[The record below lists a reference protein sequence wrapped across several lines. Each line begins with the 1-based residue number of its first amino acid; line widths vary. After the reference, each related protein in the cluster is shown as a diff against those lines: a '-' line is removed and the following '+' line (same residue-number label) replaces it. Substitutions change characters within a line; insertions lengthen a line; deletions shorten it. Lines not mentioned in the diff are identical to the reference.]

1 MIANWISRCT
11 VTLEQQ
17 EQFNTKKKV
26 CKPITLLLFCIV
38 ERNPVVEKMAAIIA
52 TLTLLAVVALE
63 IVVAGQEYRDNA
75 TTPCCPTGYYDF
87 SSNGTNCQC
96 DTIDDRLMPCQPEK
110 LTIELRVGYCPYEFD
125 FDNTSNSCSHGFLD
139 FGFCPYYA
147 LDVPMANRMF
157 MKVPQYMTPANFND
171 YFCSSLNRE
180 GPLCKNCKKG
190 YGPAVYS
197 MELAC
202 GECSHSGTKMA
213 ALLTLNIIPTILL
226 FVIIMVFRVSAAS
239 GAMLVYVLYSQLVWL
254 TARSLPYVYK
264 PMNEIHPV
272 VKYLNVFS
280 ITVGGIWSL
289 DYFRPLIPPFCV
301 QPFTSNYHVIFIEFI
316 PAVLFLF
323 LLIASYVGI
332 KLHSCNFTPIVVLC
346 NPFRRLLIKLERN
359 YDSKASVINV
369 FTTFMLLSS
378 SRSMVAIIQSIY
390 ISFGVLGSPFYHPST
405 VTLISIWTFIGL
417 LWLFGICIPVCLLIL
432 FSFKY
437 FAVCFVCCNRT
448 RQRLR
453 AFTEIVT
460 GGYKDGTGNTRNFR
474 YIPSLLIILFF
485 ACFVLTSA
493 PYIYYVLYI
502 YVRLIF
508 VLIFSSISLFFAL
521 CRPCKDSHTNTVAS
535 LLFFCTASQNLVLFL
550 WMNNLD
556 ISTDVLAYS
565 YALLVSLPQASFVCY
580 VVYHILKCI
589 PAVRRFTETAMR
601 RCKENR
607 AVRYLCLSDYEPLT
621 GDSLPDRLENSVQY
635 RHQLATNNR
644 ATPATGERQDTNLHT
659 TATYGAM

>member
-1 MIANWISRCT
+1 
-11 VTLEQQ
+11 
-17 EQFNTKKKV
+17 
-26 CKPITLLLFCIV
+26 
-38 ERNPVVEKMAAIIA
+38 MAAIIA
-52 TLTLLAVVALE
+52 TLTLLVVVAL
-63 IVVAGQEYRDNA
+63 VALVAGQEYRDNA
-75 TTPCCPTGYYDF
+75 TTPCCPIGYYDV

-96 DTIDDRLMPCQPEK
+96 DTIDDSVILCQPEK
-110 LTIELRVGYCPYEFD
+110 LTVELKVGYFPYSE
-125 FDNTSNSCSHGFLD
+125 NSSDICCTNAVLVGFQ
-139 FGFCPYYA
+139 FCPYA
-147 LDVPMANRMF
+147 FDVPMANRMF
-157 MKVPQYMTPANFND
+157 MKVPQYATSTNFND
-171 YFCSSLNRE
+171 YFCSGLNRE
-180 GPLCKNCKKG
+180 GPFCMNCKKG

-213 ALLTLNIIPTILL
+213 ALLALNIIPTILL

-239 GAMLVYVLYSQLVWL
+239 GAMLVYVLHSQLVWL

-264 PMNEIHPV
+264 PLNEVHPV

-280 ITVGGIWSL
+280 IIVGGIWSL

-301 QPFTSNYHVIFIEFI
+301 QPFTSYYHVIFIEFI

-323 LLIASYVGI
+323 LLIASYIGI
-332 KLHSCNFTPIVVLC
+332 KLHSRNFTPIVVLC

-359 YDSKASVINV
+359 YDSKASVINA

-378 SRSMVAIIQSIY
+378 SRSMVAIIESIY
-390 ISFGVLGSPFYHPST
+390 TSFDVFVSPLYYPST
-405 VTLISIWTFIGL
+405 VTLISIWTFSGFM
-417 LWLFGICIPVCLLIL
+417 WLFGICIPICLLIL

-474 YIPSLLIILFF
+474 YVPSLLIILFTAF
-485 ACFVLTSA
+485 FLTSA
-493 PYIYYVLYI
+493 PYIYFFYTYI
-502 YVRLIF
+502 HLIF
-508 VLIFSSISLFFAL
+508 VLIFSSMSLFFAL
-521 CRPCKDSHTNTVAS
+521 CRPCKDSHTNRVAS
-535 LLFFCTASQNLVLFL
+535 LIFFCTASQNLVLFL

-565 YALLVSLPQASFVCY
+565 YALLVSLPQVSFVCY
-580 VVYHILKCI
+580 VVYRILKCI
-589 PAVRRFTETAMR
+589 PAVRHFTETAVR

-607 AVRYLCLSDYEPLT
+607 AVRYLCWSDYEPLI

-635 RHQLATNNR
+635 RRQLATNSR
-644 ATPATGERQDTNLHT
+644 ATPATEGRQDTHLHT

>member
-1 MIANWISRCT
+1 
-11 VTLEQQ
+11 
-17 EQFNTKKKV
+17 
-26 CKPITLLLFCIV
+26 
-38 ERNPVVEKMAAIIA
+38 MAARVP
-52 TLTLLAVVALE
+52 TLTLLVVVALE
-63 IVVAGQEYRDNA
+63 LVVTGQEYRDNT
-75 TTPCCPTGYYDF
+75 TTPCCPIGYDV
-87 SSNGTNCQC
+87 SSDGTRCLC
-96 DTIDDRLMPCQPEK
+96 DPMIIQLFGSVMPCQPEK
-110 LTIELRVGYCPYEFD
+110 LTVELRVGSCLS
-125 FDNTSNSCSHGFLD
+125 NTSESDICSQGFYYV
-139 FGFCPYYA
+139 GSCPYYA
-147 LDVPMANRMF
+147 FDVPMANRMF
-157 MKVPQYMTPANFND
+157 MKVPKYTTQANFSD
-171 YFCSSLNRE
+171 YFCSGLNRE
-180 GPLCKNCKKG
+180 GPFCMNCKKG

-202 GECSHSGTKMA
+202 GECSHSGTKMV
-213 ALLTLNIIPTILL
+213 ALLALNIIPTTLL

-264 PMNEIHPV
+264 PMNEVHPV

-289 DYFRPLIPPFCV
+289 DYFRLLIPPFCV
-301 QPFTSNYHVIFIEFI
+301 KPFINYIMFTEFI
-316 PAVLFLF
+316 PALFFLF
-323 LLIASYVGI
+323 LLIASYIGI
-332 KLHSCNFTPIVVLC
+332 KLHSRNFTPIVVLW

-359 YDSKASVINV
+359 YDSKASVINT

-378 SRSMVAIIQSIY
+378 SRSIVAIIQFVIVY
-390 ISFGVLGSPFYHPST
+390 FYFFEYQFLSS
-405 VTLISIWTFIGL
+405 VAFISIWAFIGL

-448 RQRLR
+448 RQGLR

-460 GGYKDGTGNTRNFR
+460 GSYKDGTGNTWNFR
-474 YIPSLLIILFF
+474 YVPSLLIILYIS
-485 ACFVLTSA
+485 CFSLIGA
-493 PYIYYVLYI
+493 PYILFPHI
-502 YVRLIF
+502 NLIF
-508 VLIFSSISLFFAL
+508 ALIFFSTSLFFVL

-535 LLFFCTASQNLVLFL
+535 LILFCTASQNLVLFL

-556 ISTDVLAYS
+556 ISTAMLAYS

-580 VVYHILKCI
+580 VVYRILKCI
-589 PAVRRFTETAMR
+589 PAVRHFTETAVR

-644 ATPATGERQDTNLHT
+644 ATPATGGRQDTNLHT

>member
-1 MIANWISRCT
+1 MYCYIGGVGLIQR
-11 VTLEQQ
+11 
-17 EQFNTKKKV
+17 KKFV
-26 CKPITLLLFCIV
+26 NVALLFCII
-38 ERNPVVEKMAAIIA
+38 EKNPVVAKMAAIIA
-52 TLTLLAVVALE
+52 TLTLLMVVALE

-75 TTPCCPTGYYDF
+75 TTPCCPLGYYL

-96 DTIDDRLMPCQPEK
+96 GTNTIMFDGVMPCQPEK
-110 LTIELRVGYCPYEFD
+110 LTVELKVGYCPYEFY
-125 FDNTSNSCSHGFLD
+125 FDNTSNSCSNGFLD
-139 FGFCPYYA
+139 FGYCPYYA
-147 LDVPMANRMF
+147 LDVPMANRIF
-157 MKVPQYMTPANFND
+157 MKVPQYATPTNIID
-171 YFCSSLNRE
+171 YFCSGLNRE
-180 GPLCKNCKKG
+180 GEACINCKKG

-197 MELAC
+197 MEQTC
-202 GECSHSGTKMA
+202 GECSHSGTKMV
-213 ALLTLNIIPTILL
+213 ALLALNIIPTTIL

-239 GAMLVYVLYSQLVWL
+239 GAMLVYVLHSQLVWL

-264 PMNEIHPV
+264 PMNEVPV

-280 ITVGGIWSL
+280 IIVGGIWSL

-332 KLHSCNFTPIVVLC
+332 KLHSRNFTPIVVLC
-346 NPFRRLLIKLERN
+346 NPVHRLLIKLERN
-359 YDSKASVINV
+359 YDSKASVINA
-369 FTTFMLLSS
+369 FTTFMLLSTS
-378 SRSMVAIIQSIY
+378 KSMVAVIESIY
-390 ISFGVLGSPFYHPST
+390 TSFDVFGSPFSYIST
-405 VTLISIWTFIGL
+405 VTLILIWTFSGFM
-417 LWLFGICIPVCLLIL
+417 WLFGICIPVCLLIL
-432 FSFKY
+432 FSFKHC
-437 FAVCFVCCNRT
+437 AACFVCCNRT

-460 GGYKDGTGNTRNFR
+460 GSYKDGTGNTWNFR
-474 YIPSLLIILFF
+474 YVPSLLILLFI

-493 PYIYYVLYI
+493 PYIYYYFYTYI
-502 YVRLIF
+502 CLIF
-508 VLIFSSISLFFAL
+508 VLIFSSMSLFFAL
-521 CRPCKDSHTNTVAS
+521 CRPCKYSHTNTVAS
-535 LLFFCTASQNLVLFL
+535 LIFFCTASQNLVLFL

-580 VVYHILKCI
+580 VVYRILKCI
-589 PAVRRFTETAMR
+589 PAVRHFTETAMR

-607 AVRYLCLSDYEPLT
+607 AVRYLCWSDYEPLT

-635 RHQLATNNR
+635 RRQLATNSR
-644 ATPATGERQDTNLHT
+644 ATPATGGRQDTNLHT

>member
-1 MIANWISRCT
+1 
-11 VTLEQQ
+11 
-17 EQFNTKKKV
+17 
-26 CKPITLLLFCIV
+26 
-38 ERNPVVEKMAAIIA
+38 MAARVP
-52 TLTLLAVVALE
+52 TLTLLVIVALE

-75 TTPCCPTGYYDF
+75 TTPCCPIGYDV
-87 SSNGTNCQC
+87 SSTDDYCVC
-96 DTIDDRLMPCQPEK
+96 ETTDDRMMLCYPET
-110 LTIELRVGYCPYEFD
+110 LTVGLHVGNCASIFNNLSICFNEIND
-125 FDNTSNSCSHGFLD
+125 V
-139 FGFCPYYA
+139 GFCPYYA
-147 LDVPMANRMF
+147 FDVPMANRMF
-157 MKVPQYMTPANFND
+157 MKVPQYATSTNFND

-180 GPLCKNCKKG
+180 GPFCMNCKKG

-197 MELAC
+197 MDQTC
-202 GECSHSGTKMA
+202 GECSHSGTKMV
-213 ALLTLNIIPTILL
+213 ALLALNIIPTTLL

-239 GAMLVYVLYSQLVWL
+239 GAMLVYILYSQLVWL

-264 PMNEIHPV
+264 PMNEVHPV

-289 DYFRPLIPPFCV
+289 DYFRLLIPPFCV
-301 QPFTSNYHVIFIEFI
+301 KPFINYIMFTEFI
-316 PAVLFLF
+316 PALFFLF
-323 LLIASYVGI
+323 LLIASYIGI
-332 KLHSCNFTPIVVLC
+332 KLYSRNFTPIVVLC
-346 NPFRRLLIKLERN
+346 NPFHRLLIKLERN

-378 SRSMVAIIQSIY
+378 SRSIVAIIQFIIAY
-390 ISFGVLGSPFYHPST
+390 FYFFEYQYLSS
-405 VTLISIWTFIGL
+405 VAFISIWAFIGL

-448 RQRLR
+448 RQGLR

-460 GGYKDGTGNTRNFR
+460 GSYKDGTGNTWNFR
-474 YIPSLLIILFF
+474 YVPSLLIILYIS
-485 ACFVLTSA
+485 CFSLIGA
-493 PYIYYVLYI
+493 PYILFPHI
-502 YVRLIF
+502 NLIF
-508 VLIFSSISLFFAL
+508 ALIFFSTSLFFVL
-521 CRPCKDSHTNTVAS
+521 CRPCKDSHINTVAS
-535 LLFFCTASQNLVLFL
+535 LILFCTASQNLVLFL

-580 VVYHILKCI
+580 VVYRILKCI
-589 PAVRRFTETAMR
+589 PAVRHFTETAMR

-635 RHQLATNNR
+635 RHQLATNSR
-644 ATPATGERQDTNLHT
+644 ATPATRGRQDTNLHT

>member
-1 MIANWISRCT
+1 
-11 VTLEQQ
+11 
-17 EQFNTKKKV
+17 
-26 CKPITLLLFCIV
+26 
-38 ERNPVVEKMAAIIA
+38 MAARVP
-52 TLTLLAVVALE
+52 TLTLLVVVALE

-75 TTPCCPTGYYDF
+75 TTPCCPIGYYDL
-87 SSNGTNCQC
+87 SSDGTRCQC
-96 DTIDDRLMPCQPEK
+96 DTIDDSVMPCQPEA
-110 LTIELRVGYCPYEFD
+110 LTIELQVGYCPYYDID
-125 FDNTSNSCSHGFLD
+125 FYNTSDICSHGFFD

-157 MKVPQYMTPANFND
+157 MKVPQYATQANIID
-171 YFCSSLNRE
+171 YFCSGVNRE
-180 GPLCKNCKKG
+180 GDACMKCKKG

-197 MELAC
+197 MEQTC
-202 GECSHSGTKMA
+202 GKCSHSGTKMF
-213 ALLTLNIIPTILL
+213 ALLALNIIPTTIL

-264 PMNEIHPV
+264 PMNEVHPV

-301 QPFTSNYHVIFIEFI
+301 KPFINYPFRFTEFI
-316 PAVLFLF
+316 PALFFLF

-332 KLHSCNFTPIVVLC
+332 KLHSRNFTPIVVLC
-346 NPFRRLLIKLERN
+346 NPFRRFLIKLERN

-369 FTTFMLLSS
+369 FTTFMLISS
-378 SRSMVAIIQSIY
+378 SRSMVAIIQFIY
-390 ISFGVLGSPFYHPST
+390 LFFTYLLGRQFLSS
-405 VTLISIWTFIGL
+405 VILISIWAFIGL

-432 FSFKY
+432 FSFKHC
-437 FAVCFVCCNRT
+437 AVCFVCCNRT

-460 GGYKDGTGNTRNFR
+460 GGYKDGTGNTWNFR
-474 YIPSLLIILFF
+474 YVPSLLIILFIS
-485 ACFVLTSA
+485 CFSLIGV
-493 PYIYYVLYI
+493 PYIFFIYI
-502 YVRLIF
+502 SLIF
-508 VLIFSSISLFFAL
+508 ALIFFSTSLFFAL

-535 LLFFCTASQNLVLFL
+535 LILFCTASQNLVLFL

-589 PAVRRFTETAMR
+589 PAVRHFTETAVR

-635 RHQLATNNR
+635 RHQLATNSR
-644 ATPATGERQDTNLHT
+644 ATPATRERQDTHLHT

>member
-1 MIANWISRCT
+1 
-11 VTLEQQ
+11 
-17 EQFNTKKKV
+17 
-26 CKPITLLLFCIV
+26 
-38 ERNPVVEKMAAIIA
+38 MAAIIA
-52 TLTLLAVVALE
+52 TLTLLVVVALE
-63 IVVAGQEYRDNA
+63 IVVAGQEYRDNT
-75 TTPCCPTGYYDF
+75 TTPCCPIGYYDV

-96 DTIDDRLMPCQPEK
+96 DTIDDSAIPCQPEK
-110 LTIELRVGYCPYEFD
+110 LTVELKVGYCPYSENSSDSCCTSVVLVD
-125 FDNTSNSCSHGFLD
+125 FQ
-139 FGFCPYYA
+139 FCPYA
-147 LDVPMANRMF
+147 FDVPMANRMF
-157 MKVPQYMTPANFND
+157 MKVPQYATPTNFND
-171 YFCSSLNRE
+171 YFCSGLNRE
-180 GPLCKNCKKG
+180 GPFCMNCKKG

-202 GECSHSGTKMA
+202 GECSHSGTKMV
-213 ALLTLNIIPTILL
+213 ALLALNIIPTILL

-239 GAMLVYVLYSQLVWL
+239 GAMLVYVLHSQLVWL

-264 PMNEIHPV
+264 PMNEVHPV

-280 ITVGGIWSL
+280 IIVGGIWSL

-301 QPFTSNYHVIFIEFI
+301 KPFVNYHIMFAEFI
-316 PAVLFLF
+316 PAVFFLF
-323 LLIASYVGI
+323 LLIASYIGI
-332 KLHSCNFTPIVVLC
+332 KLHSRNFTPIVVLW

-359 YDSKASVINV
+359 YDSKASVINT

-378 SRSMVAIIQSIY
+378 SRSMVAIIQIIY
-390 ISFGVLGSPFYHPST
+390 LIIIVYTYLFEYQSVSS
-405 VTLISIWTFIGL
+405 VTFILIWAFIGL

-432 FSFKY
+432 FSFKHC
-437 FAVCFVCCNRT
+437 AVCFVCCNRT

-460 GGYKDGTGNTRNFR
+460 GGYKDGTGNTQNFR
-474 YIPSLLIILFF
+474 YVPSLLIILFIS
-485 ACFVLTSA
+485 CFSLIGA
-493 PYIYYVLYI
+493 PYI
-502 YVRLIF
+502 IF
-508 VLIFSSISLFFAL
+508 PHIGLIFSLIFTSTSLFFAL

-535 LLFFCTASQNLVLFL
+535 LILFCTASQNLVLFL

-589 PAVRRFTETAMR
+589 PAVRHFTETAVR

-607 AVRYLCLSDYEPLT
+607 AVRYLCLSDYELLT

-635 RHQLATNNR
+635 RRQLATNSR
-644 ATPATGERQDTNLHT
+644 ATPATRGRQDTNLHT